1 MATNK
6 EIVKV
11 LKVET
16 NGSDVSVKSL
26 RQEISA
32 LRDVL
37 LNTEKGTEEY
47 NQAVQQIKANQD
59 MLSQAMNAT
68 KTEAEALD
76 GSYNALTQKLNEL
89 KQAWKATNDEVERSK
104 LTEEI
109 NEVKNALKDLDTSI
123 GNYQTNVGN
132 YANIGT

>member
-1 MATNK
+1 MASNK

-16 NGSDVSVKSL
+16 KGSDVSVKSL

-104 LTEEI
+104 V
-109 NEVKNALKDLDTSI
+109 NR
-123 GNYQTNVGN
+123 GNK
-132 YANIGT
+132 